1 MALDQT
7 IQRSRRALLAG
18 SIGALAAFVGQAI
31 GRPLPARAE
40 GEPIVVGGE
49 YTDATSVTRIR
60 NGTNN
65 AAVLRGESVSGT
77 GIYGLQQLEHRR
89 LRLQQLE
96 HGRLRLQ
103 QLEHRR
109 LTATSSLGH
118 RHLLASAARAPASTA
133 SSDSG
138 LGVWGSSSASDKPEV
153 VALSYG
159 GNTGLLLVSGTVLP
173 ATPAKTGVYGYAV
186 QDSGSRGLWGR
197 ANAGLGV
204 YGHAT
209 SGRGIRGT
217 AGSGKGGSFEATTGI
232 ALHAKGRVQLEQ
244 SSGTATIAAGT
255 RSKTVT
261 PGFDLTSSSKVLATL
276 MGNPGGSAVVQR
288 VAVDTIANSFRVYLT
303 ANAANKTKFAWL
315 VLV

>member
-18 SIGALAAFVGQAI
+18 SIGALAAFVGRAI

-49 YTDATSVTRIR
+49 YTDANSVAWIM

-77 GIYGLQQLEHRR
+77 GIYGLHQLEHRR

-96 HGRLRLQ
+96 RGRLRLQ

-118 RHLLASAARAPASTA
+118 RRLLASAARAPASTA
-133 SSDSG
+133 SSDPG
-138 LGVWGSSSASDKPEV
+138 FGVWGSSSASDQPEV
-153 VALSYG
+153 VALLYG
-159 GNTGLLLVSGTVLP
+159 GNTGLLGVSGTVLP

-261 PGFDLTSSSKVLATL
+261 PGFDLTPSSKVLVTL

-303 ANAANKTKFAWL
+303 AKAANKTKFAWL

>member
-31 GRPLPARAE
+31 GRPRPARAE
-40 GEPIVVGGE
+40 GEPIVAGGE

-60 NGTNN
+60 R
-65 AAVLRGESVSGT
+65 LR
-77 GIYGLQQLEHRR
+77 LQQLEHRR

-96 HGRLRLQ
+96 D
-103 QLEHRR
+103 RR
-109 LTATSSLGH
+109 LPANSSLGH
-118 RHLLASAARAPASTA
+118 RRLLASAARGPASTA
-133 SSDSG
+133 SSGSG
-138 LGVWGSSSASDKPEV
+138 FGVWGSSSASDQPEV

-159 GNTGLLLVSGTVLP
+159 GNTCLLGVSGTVLP
-173 ATPAKTGVYGYAV
+173 ATPAKTGLYGYAV
-186 QDSGSRGLWGR
+186 QDSGGRGLWGR

-204 YGHAT
+204 YGQAT

-217 AGSGKGGSFEATTGI
+217 AGSGKGGSFEASSGI

-244 SSGTATIAAGT
+244 SSGTATLAAGT

-261 PGFDLTSSSKVLATL
+261 PGFDLTSASKVLVTL
-276 MGNPGGSAVVQR
+276 MGNPGGSTVVQR

-303 ANAANKTKFAWL
+303 AKAANKTKFAWL